1 MKGVVSYFHITAVL
15 PDQAKIQIKL
25 LDFLSFKILKLSHI
39 YFVLKKWSGKNRN
52 EYFFIFWGS
61 NFEASM
67 EEDWQHYY
75 SVSKRSGQKVF
86 AYSSS

>member
-39 YFVLKKWSGKNRN
+39 YFDLKK
-52 EYFFIFWGS
+52 
-61 NFEASM
+61 M
-67 EEDWQHYY
+67 ER
-75 SVSKRSGQKVF
+75 KK
-86 AYSSS
+86 